1 MIWLGFEMMI
11 DKKKVYI
18 SIKGLPVFAASD
30 DEAFEL
36 MTDGEYSQA
45 DGKSTFSYVES
56 SLTGQDGLLTTF
68 DVENDRVILR
78 RGDGMSGDMIFSEN
92 QKHHFLYDT
101 PFGSVMLGIDT
112 HSITNNMSDDG
123 GNLEIRYDIEVDNVS
138 VSQNLFKINI
148 RSCPQ

>member
-1 MIWLGFEMMI
+1 MKDM
-11 DKKKVYI
+11 KKVLI
-18 SIKGLPVFAASD
+18 SIKGLPVFSASED
-30 DEAFEL
+30 DAFEL
-36 MTDGEYSQA
+36 MTDGEYSKEN
-45 DGKSTFSYVES
+45 GKSTFSYIDSTV
-56 SLTGQDGLLTTF
+56 TGQDGLLTTF
-68 DVENDRVILR
+68 DVENDCVILR

-101 PFGSVMLGIDT
+101 PFGSIMLGIDT
-112 HSITNNMSDDG
+112 HSITNDMNDDG